1 MKKGK
6 ETAAG
11 LLFVLLLSCC
21 AQGISV
27 WMQDIIRL
35 EALTIAI
42 LLGIA
47 YNNTIGTQGVLI
59 PGIQFSLK
67 QLLKVGI
74 VLLGFKLNFQVLF
87 DLGPKILALVI
98 GYVVCALVLSMLVGK
113 QLGLSSRLAALIG
126 VGSCICGASA
136 VVALAPCIEAEE
148 EDSVLAVSIVS
159 LLGALGVLTYSAIA
173 VSPMAP
179 TPLQYGIWSGLSLH
193 GVAHAI
199 AAAFAMGDQAGE
211 IGTLVKMARVLMLVP
226 VSVGLSA
233 LFRKNDTNVKRADF
247 PMYVLYF
254 ILAGLINT
262 TGILP
267 VWLVGILGKLSSG
280 MILLAMTA
288 MGLCVNGKS
297 LAKKG
302 ASVGIAG
309 IAIFGILSLG
319 SYFILV
325 NCF

>member
-87 DLGPKILALVI
+87 DLGPKILVLVI

-226 VSVGLSA
+226 VSLGLST
-233 LFRKNDTNVKRADF
+233 LFRKNDGNVKHAQF

-254 ILAGLINT
+254 IVAGVINT
-262 TGILP
+262 SGILP
-267 VWLVGILGKLSSG
+267 TGFVEILGKLSG
-280 MILLAMTA
+280 WMILMAMTA
-288 MGLCVNGKS
+288 MGLCVNAKS
-297 LAKKG
+297 LIKRG

-309 IAIFGILSLG
+309 IVIFGILSLG